1 MDIAVVNC
9 SVFLTLESKGG
20 TVKDVRI
27 ALGAV
32 APTPVRAKPA
42 EEFLIGKKPDQE
54 TIGETANRAAE
65 FSKPIDDVRSS
76 AHYRSEMVRVLTR
89 RALQEAVKR
98 ARGEG

>member
-1 MDIAVVNC
+1 MFFRRQKKVRGALV
-9 SVFLTLESKGG
+9 LTS
-20 TVKDVRI
+20 
-27 ALGAV
+27 
-32 APTPVRAKPA
+32 APTRARPA
-42 EEFLIGKKPDQE
+42 EEFLKGKNPDQE
-54 TIGETANRAAE
+54 TIRETANRAAE

>member
-9 SVFLTLESKGG
+9 SVYLTLDSKGG

-27 ALGAV
+27 VLGAV
-32 APTPVRAKPA
+32 APTPVRARPA
-42 EEFLIGKKPDQE
+42 EEFLKGKNPDQE
-54 TIGETANRAAE
+54 TIRETANRAAE

-76 AHYRSEMVRVLTR
+76 AHYRCEMVRVLTR

-98 ARGEG
+98 ARGKG